1 MKMKQHARRLTLPI
15 IALMIS
21 VGLVL
26 AQLELPEFFPQNKTL
41 SLFIT
46 AAVYFSAAW
55 MVGRVLAVILDQA
68 SAKRPYPRLLRD
80 LVSAMLFVVAFT
92 ATAALFMG
100 QGAIGALAGS
110 GIILAVIGFA
120 IRNVVADT
128 LSGIALAIEA
138 PFRISDWIDID
149 TLAQAKVI
157 EIGWRTT
164 RLQTLDGTYVILP
177 NSQISRQRITNYS
190 APKREFRA
198 QINITLDHV
207 LSIGKARKIMLE
219 ALSKAQLIQQEPT
232 PDIRVRSYEE
242 GGISYTIRYW
252 VPRFERAVDCRD
264 EVYSLI
270 DDALRHAGS
279 IAPYRRIH
287 LVREAPNSRSD
298 GTTRKDGDS
307 LDQVRPM

>member
-1 MKMKQHARRLTLPI
+1 MNMKQHARRLILP
-15 IALMIS
+15 
-21 VGLVL
+21 VL
-26 AQLELPEFFPQNKTL
+26 ALLISIGFQQTRSELPDFIAQNEAFA
-41 SLFIT
+41 LFIT
-46 AAVYFSAAW
+46 AAIYFSTAWVTSRIMAA
-55 MVGRVLAVILDQA
+55 ILDKA
-68 SAKRPYPRLLRD
+68 GGKRPYPRLLKD
-80 LVSAMLFVVAFT
+80 LIAAILFVIAFT

-128 LSGIALAIEA
+128 LSGIALAVEG
-138 PFRISDWIDID
+138 PFRIGDWIDID
-149 TLAQAKVI
+149 TLAQAKAV

-207 LSIGKARKIMLE
+207 LSIGKAREIMME
-219 ALSKAQLIQQEPT
+219 ALGKAQLIQQDPK

-252 VPRFERAVDCRD
+252 VPRFERTVDCRD

-270 DDALRHAGS
+270 DDALRSAGS
-279 IAPYRRIH
+279 IAPYRRIQ
-287 LVREAPNSRSD
+287 LISAGPDIMPKGSMEKGMKPLP
-298 GTTRKDGDS
+298 
-307 LDQVRPM
+307 LDQLS

>member
-1 MKMKQHARRLTLPI
+1 MNMKQHARRLILPI

-21 VGLVL
+21 VGLVSV
-26 AQLELPEFFPQNKTL
+26 QSELPEFIAENETI

-55 MVGRVLAVILDQA
+55 MVSRVLAVILDKA
-68 SAKRPYPRLLRD
+68 GAKRPHPRLLKD
-80 LVSAMLFVVAFT
+80 LISAALFVVAFT
-92 ATAALFMG
+92 AAAALFMG

-128 LSGIALAIEA
+128 LSGIALAIEG
-138 PFRISDWIDID
+138 PFRIGDWIDIE

-164 RLQTLDGTYVILP
+164 RLHTLDGTYVILP

-190 APKREFRA
+190 APKRDFRA
-198 QINITLDHV
+198 HVNIALDHV
-207 LSIGKARKIMLE
+207 LPIGKSREIMSG
-219 ALSKAQLIQQEPT
+219 ALSRAQLIQQKPM
-232 PDIRVRSYEE
+232 PDVRVRSYEE
-242 GGISYTIRYW
+242 GGISYTVRYW

-270 DDALRHAGS
+270 DDALRRAGS
-279 IAPYRRIH
+279 IAPYRRIQ
-287 LVREAPNSRSD
+287 LVNAGPDIVPEKERGSFAQ
-298 GTTRKDGDS
+298 
-307 LDQVRPM
+307 DQPT